1 MTYLFWK
8 EKKSFDFLSYL
19 FYFFAFFYY
28 FCGGGLVGSKT
39 GSINPLKSFLKQVN
53 MQTELFLLIV
63 SLLFFLSILSGRASS
78 RLGIPALL
86 FFLAVG
92 MLFGSDGFGIRF
104 ENIQLAQSIGTIA
117 LCMILFSGGLDT
129 QLSEV
134 KPVMYQ
140 GILLATVGVFLTAI
154 LSGLLTWWILKLT
167 LPAVTVSLITAFL
180 LASIMSS
187 TDSASVFSILRSRGL
202 ALRNNLRPLL
212 ELESGSNDPMAY
224 VLVIT
229 LIDIIKMGSSP
240 NYWNAGLMLV
250 LQLLIGMLLG
260 YFLGKLSVFLINKVR
275 IYNDSLYPIL
285 VFTFAI
291 FIFSVTYFLKGNG
304 FLAVYVAGL
313 VIGNSKFIH
322 KRSTMTFFDGLAW
335 LFQLTMFLML
345 GLLVNPHEL
354 VDIIVPGLIISLSTI
369 LITRPVAV
377 ALTLLP
383 FKKMPVRDKA
393 YVSLVGLRGAV
404 PIIFAIIPL
413 AENIPHAR
421 LIFNIVFFCTL
432 VSLLVQGTSIS
443 VMAKWFGVIDYDS
456 KESKMKK
463 IDIDFASELK
473 TVASEVTITQSA
485 LRNGSYLMNLSLP
498 DQTLAVLLKRGD
510 NYCVP
515 TGKTELQEGDVL
527 LMITD
532 DKEALLK
539 TYENLGVEYKK
550 LKFD

>member
-1 MTYLFWK
+1 
-8 EKKSFDFLSYL
+8 
-19 FYFFAFFYY
+19 
-28 FCGGGLVGSKT
+28 
-39 GSINPLKSFLKQVN
+39 

-140 GILLATVGVFLTAI
+140 GVLLATVGVFLTAI

-187 TDSASVFSILRSRGL
+187 TDSASVFSILRSKGVT
-202 ALRNNLRPLL
+202 LRNNLRPLL

-224 VLVIT
+224 ILVIT

-240 NYWNAGLMLV
+240 NYWNAGLMLL

-260 YFLGKLSVFLINKVR
+260 YFLGKISVFLINKVR

-313 VIGNSKFIH
+313 VIGNSKFVH
-322 KRSTMTFFDGLAW
+322 KRTTMTFFDGLAW

-354 VDIIVPGLIISLSTI
+354 VPIIIPGLIISFSTI
-369 LITRPVAV
+369 LISRPITVF
-377 ALTLLP
+377 LTLLP
-383 FKKMPVRDKA
+383 FRKMPVRDKA
-393 YVSLVGLRGAV
+393 YVSWVGLRGAV

-413 AENIPHAR
+413 AENVPYAR

-432 VSLLVQGTSIS
+432 VSLLVQGTSIA
-443 VMAKWFGVIDYDS
+443 VMAKWLGVIDYDS
-456 KESKMKK
+456 KESRMKK

-473 TVASEVTITQSA
+473 TVASEVMITQSA
-485 LRNGSYLMNLSLP
+485 LKNGTHLMNLNLP

-550 LKFD
+550 LKFN